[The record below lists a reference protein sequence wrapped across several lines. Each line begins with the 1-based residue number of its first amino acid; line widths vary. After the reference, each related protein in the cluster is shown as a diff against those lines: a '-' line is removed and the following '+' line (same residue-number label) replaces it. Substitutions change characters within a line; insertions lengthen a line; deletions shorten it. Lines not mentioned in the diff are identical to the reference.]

1 MSLSGSEI
9 GSDFGSISGSVSG
22 NGSGSNND
30 IGSINGIKNNES
42 TTSTE
47 EQIEKLQAEV
57 QILKK
62 IVAETQELDEEA
74 EEYLSDR
81 EKKLLTQMNSMSN
94 KITEQSAFV
103 KDIMNKPVMEIV
115 HNWSATHQDILHDTA
130 DLVTKSNLIE
140 NIKNNDKWWVPIGDF
155 FKQFINIITSGERM
169 FYVGMT
175 VLFIG
180 LIFVFVNITEGSPN
194 TTTPSIN
201 LNTNNGLF

>member
-1 MSLSGSEI
+1 MSLSGSKI
-9 GSDFGSISGSVSG
+9 GSDFGSIHGSASG
-22 NGSGSNND
+22 NGSGND
-30 IGSINGIKNNES
+30 KGSEL

-62 IVAETQELDEEA
+62 LVAETQELDEEA

-140 NIKNNDKWWVPIGDF
+140 EIKTNDKWWVPIGDF
-155 FKQFINIITSGERM
+155 LKQFINIITSGERM

-194 TTTPSIN
+194 SATPSIN